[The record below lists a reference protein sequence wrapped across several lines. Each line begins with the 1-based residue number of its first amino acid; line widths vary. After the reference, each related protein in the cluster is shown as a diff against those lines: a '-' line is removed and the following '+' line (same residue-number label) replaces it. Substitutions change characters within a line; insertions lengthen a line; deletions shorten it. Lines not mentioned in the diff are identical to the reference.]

1 MRYLPRCVVQLLA
14 PLRGAVWIAAAINV
28 GKNLRSL
35 PPPGRR
41 RGEDNRTL
49 SSSIYVVKGL
59 GGNTECVVNFATI
72 WLEPIFSC
80 CRPSQQ
86 YGEGRMGSTESML
99 NQALRLARLRATNSL
114 TCRWRCS
121 VLVSSFRTHT
131 WACSRSRF
139 HAIKDRGLVLSQL
152 SGIYNL
158 KKVPP
163 IPLHTP
169 NKPLFVRS
177 GCFF

>member
-1 MRYLPRCVVQLLA
+1 MRYLSRCVVQLLA
-14 PLRGAVWIAAAINV
+14 PLRVAVWIAAAINV

-41 RGEDNRTL
+41 RGGDNRTL

-59 GGNTECVVNFATI
+59 GGNTECVVNFAAI

-86 YGEGRMGSTESML
+86 YGEGRTGSTESML
-99 NQALRLARLRATNSL
+99 HQALRLARLRATNSSAV
-114 TCRWRCS
+114 TTRRWRCS

-139 HAIKDRGLVLSQL
+139 HAIKDRGLVLSHCCQ
-152 SGIYNL
+152 GF
-158 KKVPP
+158 
-163 IPLHTP
+163 TT
-169 NKPLFVRS
+169 
-177 GCFF
+177 